1 MGPGSLAPS
10 LPLGLEFWGWS
21 CSAVEHLTSDLSP
34 QGSLKSSG
42 LFQPMHSAILPRRAG
57 SLQGSFTNPL
67 NRLLCRVILCRAL
80 SSGSKTL
87 PENRSPE
94 RPGTG
99 AGLSG
104 SSKDNILHGKTSSK
118 RETLCVQ
125 QHLPKVLEAL
135 VHHICVMM
143 ICR

>member
-1 MGPGSLAPS
+1 MSPGSLAPS

-57 SLQGSFTNPL
+57 SLQGSFTNPH

-94 RPGTG
+94 R
-99 AGLSG
+99 GLELVLGCRAPARTIFCMEKLPLRGRLSVC
-104 SSKDNILHGKTSSK
+104 SSISQRCWRLWFTTSVS
-118 RETLCVQ
+118 
-125 QHLPKVLEAL
+125 
-135 VHHICVMM
+135 
-143 ICR
+143 